1 MVTESL
7 KSSSKMD
14 DDSELLFFD
23 TFSHENSEELNLDL
37 VQFPRPVYIHEIR
50 IIPLGARVQA
60 DFPGGHRLGA
70 TNPST
75 FQLEFF
81 VNDLSTIGAC
91 TFKKLGN
98 LEYKQN
104 VDIQFLVMDKIPTD
118 GLVLRGWYCTIT
130 LAVYGMLTKVCKER
144 SSPPPP
150 PPPPQTNLRSQPIE
164 LRPVIPPL
172 EFECPP
178 VKPVGVPMSDWE
190 HQQILKPVVEP
201 PPPPVRAH
209 PPPPPPTVVES
220 SHYTEPLPV
229 VRTEQCPPSFV
240 EHAPST
246 VYVEPQTIAYPE
258 HLSGSLSGNHGAPPP
273 PPPPQ
278 SSYPPYDVPY
288 TKTWSSQDD
297 SYPRETES
305 YDRQVYSR
313 QDAKVYGGSGIG
325 VHPMWEHQELRNS
338 QDMSDRSIY
347 SHESVHDHKST
358 FLREKETEPK
368 DRDRDRNWEKD
379 RDIHPE
385 YKDDDRQSRSSGRDS
400 KRRDRDHKSR
410 DSNWERQSQEVSDR
424 YPRDREKERDR
435 SRDSGIRERDKDKDR
450 ERDRDKDRARD
461 RPKERERF
469 RDSIRDKGSG
479 SRSRDSSRESHD
491 RQRSDLNRKA
501 SPLPSSSSPKSYRPR
516 TPQSP
521 ISVETEKTSACGPR
535 TPKEDEPGELVDET
549 VSEDAVAED
558 LFEPLTPDPLPCEQ
572 YTLSDGEIIE
582 GNLEDDD
589 VYEAIVS
596 EEEDM
601 SDVDERVIDM
611 VELDYD
617 IGDETWN
624 YMSSFNPFQF
634 ELVPLQSKYSK
645 LFFETSNLYKK
656 KKGVELDYD
665 IGDETW
671 NYMSSFNPFQF
682 ELVPLQYFRD
692 PSLTSFEVTRSN
704 LFDKDNSQLTED
716 AKKLLQIIKQ
726 FSDKDYTE
734 KWVEAVETIA
744 VNLLS
749 SGLAS
754 VSDDNLYNSILET
767 LLNWVEEGL
776 NFDAALK
783 QSVPVYKVR
792 HMKAG
797 IRLAIALFQTDANI
811 TNKLLEKDIPHKL
824 LELYDQQFM
833 ALPIKLLILRA
844 IDASTFTKQG
854 MTYFIQKNYLYKP
867 SYAIDLKREVANSNE
882 MNCNEDKQCKNKLE
896 SKTLTGYQKLLDML
910 MEKQS
915 TRAVVGVAALMQKV
929 HLNEVLQELRD
940 TVEKLVQTT
949 GIENKTVDSSDS
961 IERQNIDTDSETAPN
976 LIEDALVEVL
986 TRCLSE
992 ITRTYKNARKSVAQQ
1007 LRYLPARNQFNVDP
1021 TPFDPHPGLYR
1032 MFQENFLLES
1042 IFILVSSPATS
1053 AHMDIL
1059 TAIKDLF
1066 IELFN
1071 SQPGIL
1077 FLMSNPDAV
1086 NGIHRALMQVDDSRE
1101 DSNEDSINHC
1111 LGMQLI
1117 CHLQALQLVDTLLA
1131 YHARGGPK
1139 KELDDPSAVSALHH
1153 LYTMIFDLP
1162 IGRTT
1167 VVSVLSVE
1175 NNLDALLP
1183 FVQMTG
1189 NEEFDTKLA
1198 KSVCTGYATELLIL
1212 TVQCSERISMIEN
1225 FAEALTN
1232 LSSQEATPK
1241 LHELALWMAPTKKIP
1256 SYTYEAIGHLMNYI
1270 KTCSENAA
1278 SLPPDLITALRILQ
1292 HVTVP
1297 NSSKNKEENEE
1308 LKYKYAVIQVFSNDG
1323 LSCFLAILQKICDA
1337 FLKPSNQ
1344 SFALVGIQGILV
1356 IAICKPV
1363 VILLQ
1368 FMLQY
1373 LIYCRGAEFKDLT
1386 AVPVLLRTHLLMSL
1400 IPMSSFF
1407 YAVTQQ
1413 VQSEIVETLLAYTQP
1428 YIGSS
1433 ESEEALSKS
1442 LWTKMIQE
1450 VLKFLLQSP
1459 NTFTTGLS
1467 VFSELLPLP
1476 LPLQTREPLL
1486 QEEVSRAVNC
1496 RKLWSAHLHSLS
1508 PIIQDIIISLSAS
1521 SCHPLQQLL
1530 RRVCVQLSDLA
1541 TPTAVVV
1548 VRAVLDALLDSF
1560 VPNMI
1565 TEEKAEAQGMSL
1577 QWEVKP
1583 CSTAIARILNLI
1595 AYLVSHAPF
1604 KIPLINILRGSVKTD
1619 EKYSEILN
1627 MILDHLNFVSSK
1639 QSHINSQEC
1648 IVSILQ
1654 SLCDPDIGFVTLEG
1668 GASVSEV
1675 LANSLPPK
1683 EHISEIS
1690 GALIQHIG
1698 NHQHTFAS
1706 VLPSLRTLVMLT
1718 EHDFGFFYVKQ
1729 ALIQHPSTLRSL
1741 FARLSTTFS
1750 KDSSDCLSTL
1760 STTLEFLRLMVHGY
1774 EETSQPVPARTLVL
1788 STSELRKILDWY
1800 KFEQNTN
1807 NNSSEKQS
1815 HPLFEL
1821 ERLLTECSTDEE
1833 ALESLLE
1840 SVSGFIQ
1847 LLSNPEED
1855 KVEKGHIDTFTFT
1868 ALSKSLWTKM
1878 IQEVLKFLLQ
1888 SPNTFTTGLSVFS
1901 ELLPLPLP
1909 LQTRE
1914 PLLQEEVS
1922 RAVNCR
1928 KLWSAHLHSLSPIIQ
1943 DIIISLSAS
1952 SCHPLQQLLRRVCV
1966 QLSDLA
1972 TPTAVVVVRAVL
1984 DALLDSFVPNMITE
1998 EKAEAQ
2004 GMSLQWEVKPC
2015 STAIARILNLI
2026 AYLVSHAP
2034 FKIPL
2039 INILRGSVKTDE
2051 KYSEILNM
2059 ILDHLNF
2066 VSSKQSHINSQE
2078 CIVSILQSLCDP
2090 DIGFVTLEGGA
2101 SVSEVLA
2108 NSLPPKEHIS
2118 EISGAL
2124 IQHIGNHQH
2133 TFASVLP
2140 SLRTLVMLTE
2150 HDFGFFYVKQALI
2163 QHPSTLRSLFARL
2176 STTFSK
2182 DSSDCLST
2190 LSTTLEFLRLMVHG
2204 YEETSQPVP
2213 ARTLVLSTSELRKIL
2228 DWFKFEQN
2236 TNNNSSEK
2244 QSHPLFELERLLT
2257 ECSTDE
2263 EALES
2268 LLESVSGFI
2277 QLLSNPEEDKVEK
2290 EILEPTLPPAES
2302 QSAQFAVRPVYI
2314 VGEIDEERLSPSYW
2328 LAVPGAEE
2336 TDQEVEQIPMD
2347 LIALSEKYWPD
2358 FDLKSDLE
2366 KLCLSV
2372 SETDTEVKNKKKT
2385 RYVFSKYIINTECS
2399 ILFLASSCH
2408 PLQQLLRR
2416 VCVQLSD
2423 LATPTAVVVV
2433 RAVLDA
2439 LLDSFVPNMITEEK
2453 AEAQGM
2459 SLQWEVK
2466 PCSTAIARILNL
2478 IAYLVSHAPFKIPLI
2493 NILRGSVKT
2502 DEKYS
2507 EILNMIL
2514 DHLNFVS
2521 SKQSHINSQE
2531 CIVSILQSLCDPDI
2545 GFVTLEGGAS
2555 VSEVLANSLPP
2566 KEHISEI
2573 SGALIQHIGNHQHTF
2588 ASVLPS
2594 LRTLVMLTEHDFG
2607 FFYVKQALIQHPS
2620 TLRSLFARLST
2631 TFSKDS
2637 SDCLS
2642 TLSTTL
2648 EFLRLMVHGYEET
2661 SQPVPART
2669 LVLSTSELRKI
2680 LDWFKFEQNTNNN
2693 SSEKQSHPLFELER
2707 LLTECST
2714 DEEALESLLESVSGF
2729 IQLLSNPEEDKV
2741 EKEILEPTLPPAES
2755 QSAQFAVRPVYIVGE
2770 IDEERLSPSYWLAVP
2785 GAEETDQ
2792 EVEQIPMDLIALSEK
2807 YWPDFDLKSDLEKLC
2822 LSVSETD
2829 TEVKNKKKTSIISK
2843 RKCHPLVNPSNGE
2856 TPTKKPFIAPMRG
2869 RGFGRGT
2876 SHSSRANDPFRSRP
2890 PNTSRPPSM
2899 HVDDFLALEHHHHHQ
2914 SPSSTTST
2922 TKRSAKEASRGRGRG
2937 FDNGRA
2943 FGSTR
2948 GGRFFSPP
2956 GSYNRRDTNRTGNTR
2971 GTTRG
2976 ATNAWGRSSSS
2987 TAAKAQNSNVRTFGR
3002 GSHTEQR
3009 QSVQRNRD
3017 SYNGNS
3023 MSGNTGRFSRNTHS
3037 TLGSNQ
3043 GHWAEAR
3050 NKAQDNS
3057 FNFRFG
3063 STNSSTRGRR
3073 DNQSRHARSFTR

>member
-7 KSSSKMD
+7 KSASKMD

-178 VKPVGVPMSDWE
+178 VKPVGVPISDWE

-258 HLSGSLSGNHGAPPP
+258 HLSGSLPGNHGAPPP

-469 RDSIRDKGSG
+469 RDSIRDKRSG

-634 ELVPLQSKYSK
+634 ELVPLQ
-645 LFFETSNLYKK
+645 
-656 KKGVELDYD
+656 
-665 IGDETW
+665 
-671 NYMSSFNPFQF
+671 
-682 ELVPLQYFRD
+682 YFRD

-754 VSDDNLYNSILET
+754 VADDNLYNSILET

-783 QSVPVYKVR
+783 QLVPVYKVR

-854 MTYFIQKNYLYKP
+854 MTYFIQKSFLYKP

-896 SKTLTGYQKLLDML
+896 SKSLTGYQKLLDIL

-992 ITRTYKNARKSVAQQ
+992 ITRTYKTARKSVAQQ

-1053 AHMDIL
+1053 AHTDIL
-1059 TAIKDLF
+1059 TAVKDLF
-1066 IELFN
+1066 TELFN

-1344 SFALVGIQGILV
+1344 SFALVGIQGIFV

-1428 YIGSS
+1428 YIGSL

-1560 VPNMI
+1560 APNMI
-1565 TEEKAEAQGMSL
+1565 TEEKAEVQGLSL

-1639 QSHINSQEC
+1639 QSHIHSQEC

-1774 EETSQPVPARTLVL
+1774 EETSQPVSARTLVL

-1800 KFEQNTN
+1800 
-1807 NNSSEKQS
+1807 
-1815 HPLFEL
+1815 
-1821 ERLLTECSTDEE
+1821 
-1833 ALESLLE
+1833 
-1840 SVSGFIQ
+1840 
-1847 LLSNPEED
+1847 
-1855 KVEKGHIDTFTFT
+1855 
-1868 ALSKSLWTKM
+1868 
-1878 IQEVLKFLLQ
+1878 
-1888 SPNTFTTGLSVFS
+1888 
-1901 ELLPLPLP
+1901 
-1909 LQTRE
+1909 
-1914 PLLQEEVS
+1914 
-1922 RAVNCR
+1922 
-1928 KLWSAHLHSLSPIIQ
+1928 
-1943 DIIISLSAS
+1943 
-1952 SCHPLQQLLRRVCV
+1952 
-1966 QLSDLA
+1966 
-1972 TPTAVVVVRAVL
+1972 
-1984 DALLDSFVPNMITE
+1984 
-1998 EKAEAQ
+1998 
-2004 GMSLQWEVKPC
+2004 
-2015 STAIARILNLI
+2015 
-2026 AYLVSHAP
+2026 
-2034 FKIPL
+2034 
-2039 INILRGSVKTDE
+2039 
-2051 KYSEILNM
+2051 
-2059 ILDHLNF
+2059 
-2066 VSSKQSHINSQE
+2066 
-2078 CIVSILQSLCDP
+2078 
-2090 DIGFVTLEGGA
+2090 
-2101 SVSEVLA
+2101 
-2108 NSLPPKEHIS
+2108 
-2118 EISGAL
+2118 
-2124 IQHIGNHQH
+2124 
-2133 TFASVLP
+2133 
-2140 SLRTLVMLTE
+2140 
-2150 HDFGFFYVKQALI
+2150 
-2163 QHPSTLRSLFARL
+2163 
-2176 STTFSK
+2176 
-2182 DSSDCLST
+2182 
-2190 LSTTLEFLRLMVHG
+2190 
-2204 YEETSQPVP
+2204 
-2213 ARTLVLSTSELRKIL
+2213 
-2228 DWFKFEQN
+2228 KFEQN

-2302 QSAQFAVRPVYI
+2302 QSAQFAVR
-2314 VGEIDEERLSPSYW
+2314 S
-2328 LAVPGAEE
+2328 
-2336 TDQEVEQIPMD
+2336 
-2347 LIALSEKYWPD
+2347 
-2358 FDLKSDLE
+2358 
-2366 KLCLSV
+2366 
-2372 SETDTEVKNKKKT
+2372 
-2385 RYVFSKYIINTECS
+2385 
-2399 ILFLASSCH
+2399 
-2408 PLQQLLRR
+2408 
-2416 VCVQLSD
+2416 
-2423 LATPTAVVVV
+2423 
-2433 RAVLDA
+2433 
-2439 LLDSFVPNMITEEK
+2439 
-2453 AEAQGM
+2453 
-2459 SLQWEVK
+2459 
-2466 PCSTAIARILNL
+2466 
-2478 IAYLVSHAPFKIPLI
+2478 
-2493 NILRGSVKT
+2493 
-2502 DEKYS
+2502 
-2507 EILNMIL
+2507 
-2514 DHLNFVS
+2514 
-2521 SKQSHINSQE
+2521 
-2531 CIVSILQSLCDPDI
+2531 
-2545 GFVTLEGGAS
+2545 
-2555 VSEVLANSLPP
+2555 
-2566 KEHISEI
+2566 
-2573 SGALIQHIGNHQHTF
+2573 
-2588 ASVLPS
+2588 
-2594 LRTLVMLTEHDFG
+2594 
-2607 FFYVKQALIQHPS
+2607 
-2620 TLRSLFARLST
+2620 
-2631 TFSKDS
+2631 
-2637 SDCLS
+2637 
-2642 TLSTTL
+2642 
-2648 EFLRLMVHGYEET
+2648 
-2661 SQPVPART
+2661 
-2669 LVLSTSELRKI
+2669 
-2680 LDWFKFEQNTNNN
+2680 
-2693 SSEKQSHPLFELER
+2693 
-2707 LLTECST
+2707 
-2714 DEEALESLLESVSGF
+2714 
-2729 IQLLSNPEEDKV
+2729 
-2741 EKEILEPTLPPAES
+2741 
-2755 QSAQFAVRPVYIVGE
+2755 VYIVGE

-3050 NKAQDNS
+3050 NKAQDN
-3057 FNFRFG
+3057 RFG

>member
-7 KSSSKMD
+7 KPSSKME

-178 VKPVGVPMSDWE
+178 VKPVGVPISDWE

-229 VRTEQCPPSFV
+229 VRAEQCPPSFV
-240 EHAPST
+240 EHASST
-246 VYVEPQTIAYPE
+246 VYVEPQSIAYPE
-258 HLSGSLSGNHGAPPP
+258 HLSGTLSGNHGAPPP

-288 TKTWSSQDD
+288 NKTWSSQED
-297 SYPRETES
+297 SYPRDAES

-338 QDMSDRSIY
+338 QDISDRSMY
-347 SHESVHDHKST
+347 THESVHDHKST
-358 FLREKETEPK
+358 FLREKENDQK
-368 DRDRDRNWEKD
+368 DRERDRNWDKD
-379 RDIHPE
+379 RDIHPD

-400 KRRDRDHKSR
+400 KRRDRDHKNR
-410 DSNWERQSQEVSDR
+410 ESNWERQPQDTSDR
-424 YPRDREKERDR
+424 YSRDREKERDR
-435 SRDSGIRERDKDKDR
+435 SRESSIRERDKDKDR
-450 ERDRDKDRARD
+450 ERDRDKDRSRD

-469 RDSIRDKGSG
+469 RDSMREKGSG

-491 RQRSDLNRKA
+491 RQRSDLNRKTVS

-521 ISVETEKTSACGPR
+521 VSVEIEKTSACGPR
-535 TPKEDEPGELVDET
+535 TPKEDEPGELVDEI

-572 YTLSDGEIIE
+572 YNLSDGEIIE
-582 GNLEDDD
+582 GNLDDDD

-601 SDVDERVIDM
+601 SDMDERVIDM

-617 IGDETWN
+617 IGDETF
-624 YMSSFNPFQF
+624 YMSSFNPFQ
-634 ELVPLQSKYSK
+634 Q
-645 LFFETSNLYKK
+645 
-656 KKGVELDYD
+656 LD
-665 IGDETW
+665 
-671 NYMSSFNPFQF
+671 
-682 ELVPLQYFRD
+682 LVPLQYFHN
-692 PSLTSFEVTRSN
+692 PSLTSFEVLRNNSIEKDSN
-704 LFDKDNSQLTED
+704 QLSEESE
-716 AKKLLQIIKQ
+716 KLLQIIKQ
-726 FSDKDYTE
+726 FSDNDYTE
-734 KWVEAVETIA
+734 KWVEAVETVAI
-744 VNLLS
+744 NLLS
-749 SGLAS
+749 VGLAS
-754 VSDDNLYNSILET
+754 ITDDNLYNSTLEM

-776 NFDAALK
+776 NFEAALK
-783 QSVPVYKVR
+783 QPLPVYKVR

-797 IRLAIALFQTDANI
+797 IRLATSLFQTDINI

-824 LELYDQQFM
+824 LELYDQQSM

-854 MTYFIQKNYLYKP
+854 MTYFTQKSHLYKP
-867 SYAIDLKREVANSNE
+867 KNIIFPKKEEENSDDINIDK
-882 MNCNEDKQCKNKLE
+882 DKDYKNKTE
-896 SKTLTGYQKLLDML
+896 SKMFTGYQKLLDML
-910 MEKQS
+910 MDKQS

-929 HLNEVLQELRD
+929 HLNEVLQEFKD
-940 TVEKLVQTT
+940 TIEKLVQTT
-949 GIENKTVDSSDS
+949 GTENKTLDSSDN
-961 IERQNIDTDSETAPN
+961 IERQNIDADGETPTN
-976 LIEDALVEVL
+976 LIEDALVEIL
-986 TRCLSE
+986 TRCLNE
-992 ITRTYKNARKSVAQQ
+992 IIRTYKSAKKSVAQQ

-1021 TPFDPHPGLYR
+1021 TPFDPYPGLFR
-1032 MFQENFLLES
+1032 MFQENFLLENT
-1042 IFILVSSPATS
+1042 FILVSHPATS
-1053 AHMDIL
+1053 THMDIL
-1059 TAIKDLF
+1059 MAVKELF
-1066 IELFN
+1066 IELFS
-1071 SQPGIL
+1071 SQAGIL
-1077 FLMSNPDAV
+1077 FLMTNPDAV
-1086 NGIHRALMQVDDSRE
+1086 NGIHRSLLQVDDSRE
-1101 DSNEDSINHC
+1101 ESSEDSINHC
-1111 LGMQLI
+1111 LGVQLT
-1117 CHLQALQLVDTLLA
+1117 CHLQALQYVDTLLA

-1139 KELDDPSAVSALHH
+1139 KELDDPNAVSALHN
-1153 LYTMIFDLP
+1153 LYTMIFDIP
-1162 IGRTT
+1162 VGRTT
-1167 VVSVLSVE
+1167 LVNTLSAE
-1175 NNLDALLP
+1175 HNLDALLP

-1212 TVQCSERISMIEN
+1212 TVQCSERITMIEN
-1225 FAEALTN
+1225 FAEALIN
-1232 LSSQEATPK
+1232 LSTQEATPK
-1241 LHELALWMAPTKKIP
+1241 LHELSLWMSPTKKIP
-1256 SYTYEAIGHLMNYI
+1256 SYTYEAIVHLMNHI
-1270 KTCSENAA
+1270 KKCSENAA

-1292 HVTVP
+1292 YITVP
-1297 NSSKNKEENEE
+1297 NSKNKEENEE
-1308 LKYKYAVIQVFSNDG
+1308 LKFKYAVIQVYSNDG

-1344 SFALVGIQGILV
+1344 SVALVGLQGIFV

-1373 LIYCRGAEFKDLT
+1373 LIFCRGAEFKDLT
-1386 AVPVLLRTHLLMSL
+1386 AVPILLRTHLLMSL

-1407 YAVTQQ
+1407 YGVTQQ
-1413 VQSEIVETLLAYTQP
+1413 VQSEIIETLLAYTQP

-1459 NTFTTGLS
+1459 NTFITGLS
-1467 VFSELLPLP
+1467 VLSELLPLP

-1508 PIIQDIIISLSAS
+1508 STIQDIIISLSAS

-1560 VPNMI
+1560 APNII
-1565 TEEKAEAQGMSL
+1565 TEEKTEVQRMSL
-1577 QWEVKP
+1577 QWEVKS
-1583 CSTAIARILNLI
+1583 CSTAIARISNLI

-1604 KIPLINILRGSVKTD
+1604 KIPLITILRGSVKTD
-1619 EKYSEILN
+1619 EKYSDILN
-1627 MILDHLNFVSSK
+1627 MILDHLNFVSNK
-1639 QSHINSQEC
+1639 PSHIHSQEC

-1729 ALIQHPSTLRSL
+1729 ALIQYPSTLRSL
-1741 FARLSTTFS
+1741 FGRLSTTFS

-1788 STSELRKILDWY
+1788 SAQELRKILDWF
-1800 KFEQNTN
+1800 KFPNELTSTN
-1807 NNSSEKQS
+1807 VNSSEKQS

-1821 ERLLTECSTDEE
+1821 EHHLTECSTDEE

-1847 LLSNPEED
+1847 LLNNP
-1855 KVEKGHIDTFTFT
+1855 
-1868 ALSKSLWTKM
+1868 
-1878 IQEVLKFLLQ
+1878 
-1888 SPNTFTTGLSVFS
+1888 
-1901 ELLPLPLP
+1901 
-1909 LQTRE
+1909 
-1914 PLLQEEVS
+1914 
-1922 RAVNCR
+1922 
-1928 KLWSAHLHSLSPIIQ
+1928 
-1943 DIIISLSAS
+1943 
-1952 SCHPLQQLLRRVCV
+1952 
-1966 QLSDLA
+1966 
-1972 TPTAVVVVRAVL
+1972 
-1984 DALLDSFVPNMITE
+1984 
-1998 EKAEAQ
+1998 
-2004 GMSLQWEVKPC
+2004 
-2015 STAIARILNLI
+2015 
-2026 AYLVSHAP
+2026 
-2034 FKIPL
+2034 
-2039 INILRGSVKTDE
+2039 
-2051 KYSEILNM
+2051 
-2059 ILDHLNF
+2059 
-2066 VSSKQSHINSQE
+2066 
-2078 CIVSILQSLCDP
+2078 
-2090 DIGFVTLEGGA
+2090 
-2101 SVSEVLA
+2101 
-2108 NSLPPKEHIS
+2108 
-2118 EISGAL
+2118 
-2124 IQHIGNHQH
+2124 
-2133 TFASVLP
+2133 
-2140 SLRTLVMLTE
+2140 
-2150 HDFGFFYVKQALI
+2150 
-2163 QHPSTLRSLFARL
+2163 
-2176 STTFSK
+2176 
-2182 DSSDCLST
+2182 
-2190 LSTTLEFLRLMVHG
+2190 
-2204 YEETSQPVP
+2204 
-2213 ARTLVLSTSELRKIL
+2213 
-2228 DWFKFEQN
+2228 
-2236 TNNNSSEK
+2236 
-2244 QSHPLFELERLLT
+2244 
-2257 ECSTDE
+2257 DE
-2263 EALES
+2263 E
-2268 LLESVSGFI
+2268 
-2277 QLLSNPEEDKVEK
+2277 KVEK
-2290 EILEPTLPPAES
+2290 EIVEPTLPPAES

-2314 VGEIDEERLSPSYW
+2314 IGEIDEERLSPSYW

-2347 LIALSEKYWPD
+2347 LIVLSEKYWPD
-2358 FDLKSDLE
+2358 FDLKADLE

-2372 SETDTEVKNKKKT
+2372 SETD
-2385 RYVFSKYIINTECS
+2385 S
-2399 ILFLASSCH
+2399 
-2408 PLQQLLRR
+2408 
-2416 VCVQLSD
+2416 
-2423 LATPTAVVVV
+2423 
-2433 RAVLDA
+2433 
-2439 LLDSFVPNMITEEK
+2439 
-2453 AEAQGM
+2453 
-2459 SLQWEVK
+2459 
-2466 PCSTAIARILNL
+2466 
-2478 IAYLVSHAPFKIPLI
+2478 
-2493 NILRGSVKT
+2493 
-2502 DEKYS
+2502 
-2507 EILNMIL
+2507 
-2514 DHLNFVS
+2514 
-2521 SKQSHINSQE
+2521 
-2531 CIVSILQSLCDPDI
+2531 
-2545 GFVTLEGGAS
+2545 
-2555 VSEVLANSLPP
+2555 
-2566 KEHISEI
+2566 
-2573 SGALIQHIGNHQHTF
+2573 
-2588 ASVLPS
+2588 
-2594 LRTLVMLTEHDFG
+2594 
-2607 FFYVKQALIQHPS
+2607 
-2620 TLRSLFARLST
+2620 
-2631 TFSKDS
+2631 
-2637 SDCLS
+2637 
-2642 TLSTTL
+2642 
-2648 EFLRLMVHGYEET
+2648 
-2661 SQPVPART
+2661 
-2669 LVLSTSELRKI
+2669 
-2680 LDWFKFEQNTNNN
+2680 
-2693 SSEKQSHPLFELER
+2693 
-2707 LLTECST
+2707 
-2714 DEEALESLLESVSGF
+2714 
-2729 IQLLSNPEEDKV
+2729 
-2741 EKEILEPTLPPAES
+2741 
-2755 QSAQFAVRPVYIVGE
+2755 
-2770 IDEERLSPSYWLAVP
+2770 
-2785 GAEETDQ
+2785 
-2792 EVEQIPMDLIALSEK
+2792 
-2807 YWPDFDLKSDLEKLC
+2807 
-2822 LSVSETD
+2822 
-2829 TEVKNKKKTSIISK
+2829 EVKNKKKTSIISK
-2843 RKCHPLVNPSNGE
+2843 RKYHPLVNPSNGE

-2914 SPSSTTST
+2914 SPSSTTSA

-2956 GSYNRRDTNRTGNTR
+2956 GSYNRRETNRTGNTR

-2987 TAAKAQNSNVRTFGR
+2987 TTTKTQNSGVRGFGR

-3017 SYNGNS
+3017 SYNSNS
-3023 MSGNTGRFSRNTHS
+3023 MSGNTGSGRFSRNTHS

-3050 NKAQDNS
+3050 NKAQDN
-3057 FNFRFG
+3057 RFG